1 MRSGTWM
8 TGVSRPFSKGRRT
21 MCAGSSMRSGGA
33 LAFSCSPRGEK
44 GTTEL
49 VLRAFLEGYRDG
61 GGVPTVINPYKMN
74 IAPCRG
80 CFRCWTKT
88 PGKCVI
94 EDDMKGILELMQKA
108 DAVIFAT
115 PVYHFTMSEGM
126 KRLIERTMPLLEP
139 RVSAGPDGRAT
150 HARIGAHGQ
159 RAVLVATCGFPE
171 PDVFDPLRT
180 TFAQI
185 CKMMEWRLSGEVLRT
200 MAGMLLSGDRRAQE
214 SSAGYLKMVSN
225 AGRMFAAGKAIGS
238 QYRSYLEQDILPI
251 EEYFRLVNEWW

>member
-1 MRSGTWM
+1 MDKM
-8 TGVSRPFSKGRRT
+8 N
-21 MCAGSSMRSGGA
+21 GGA

-49 VLRAFLEGYRDG
+49 VLGSFLEGYRDG
-61 GGVPTVINPYKMN
+61 GKEATVINPYKMN

-80 CFRCWTKT
+80 CFRCWTQT

-94 EDDMKGILELMQKA
+94 DDDMKRILERIQKA
-108 DAVIFAT
+108 EAVIFAT

-139 RVSAGPDGRAT
+139 GVSAGLDGKAK
-150 HARIGAHGQ
+150 HARIGPHGQ

-171 PDVFDPLRT
+171 HEVFDPLNA
-180 TFAQI
+180 TFARI

-200 MAGMLLSGDRRAQE
+200 MAGLLLSKDRRAQE

-225 AGRMFAAGKAIGS
+225 AGRMFADGKTID
-238 QYRSYLEQDILPI
+238 QHHRSYLEQELLPM
-251 EEYFRLVNEWW
+251 EEYYRIVNDWF